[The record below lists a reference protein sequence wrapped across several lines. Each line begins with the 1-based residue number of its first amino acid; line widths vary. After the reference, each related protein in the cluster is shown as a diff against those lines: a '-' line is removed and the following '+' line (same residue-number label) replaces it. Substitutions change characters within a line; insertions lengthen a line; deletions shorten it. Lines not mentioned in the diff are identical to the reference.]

1 MQLSI
6 QKALR
11 TGLPFSWHR
20 LKKPLAGPLG
30 SEGLQV
36 DGTWEK
42 QICSTVLFNYSSKK
56 ILCGFTAISR
66 GLER

>member
-30 SEGLQV
+30 SEGRQV
-36 DGTWEK
+36 DRTWEK
-42 QICSTVLFNYSSKK
+42 QICSTVLFNCSSKRCAV
-56 ILCGFTAISR
+56 LQPSA
-66 GLER
+66 EP